1 MRTMMGTMT
10 VTETKCTAII
20 RIKAETLRYTFP
32 QTALHHYDI
41 LLEDKSEL
49 HMTHSLHSVGIGSP
63 MLSRVVITKCASTSF
78 WRLGVSIPPL
88 QLRNMQL

>member
-1 MRTMMGTMT
+1 
-10 VTETKCTAII
+10 
-20 RIKAETLRYTFP
+20 
-32 QTALHHYDI
+32 
-41 LLEDKSEL
+41 LEDKSEL